1 MTYNDEG
8 RGDRAGTPRR
18 MTEPQ
23 DLPQQLPQTQQ
34 RLQMSSPPPPASFP
48 STCPDAIFQ
57 ELESIYHASSG
68 CNTQGK
74 NLSSHLLGAF
84 SNMPYQYQQM
94 VNGKWHWPQSKAY
107 LEGSVFH
114 TVVLEGRRA
123 YNDRYTS
130 DLPINPTT
138 GESFGPTTKKV
149 TEWMESVKADGMI
162 AITPSTANL
171 VDKMAGS
178 VEAHKEARNLLH
190 NAPIREGVIRC
201 KYNGLDCQIRMDAFG
216 MLNGIVDL
224 KSCAN
229 IHKFQYDAGNFH
241 YPNQLAFYRQ
251 VLRIAV
257 PDACDDVH
265 IIATEKAGM
274 LVTGVWKIPS
284 VVLDEAQE
292 ENEHNMMQI
301 KGCMQSGI
309 WPTGYEDVRTLLA

>member
-8 RGDRAGTPRR
+8 RGVCARTPRR

-23 DLPQQLPQTQQ
+23 DLPQPLPQTQQ
-34 RLQMSSPPPPASFP
+34 RLPMSSPPPPDSFP

-57 ELESIYHASSG
+57 EPESTYHASSG

-84 SNMPYQYQQM
+84 SNMPFQYQQM
-94 VNGKWHWPQSKAY
+94 VSGLWHWPESKAY

-114 TVVLEGRRA
+114 ALVLEGREA
-123 YNDRYTS
+123 YESRYIS
-130 DLPINPTT
+130 DGPINDKTGKPFGTT
-138 GESFGPTTKKV
+138 TNKWK
-149 TEWMESVKADGMI
+149 EWEYAVEADGMKV
-162 AITPSTANL
+162 ITPPTANL
-171 VDKMAGS
+171 VEKMAKS
-178 VEAHKEARNLLH
+178 TFAHKEAAKLLH
-190 NAPIREGVIRC
+190 LAPIREGVIRC
-201 KYNGLDCQIRMDAFG
+201 KYNGFDCQIRMDAFG

-229 IHKFQYDAGNFH
+229 IHKFQYDANNFH

-284 VVLDEAQE
+284 AVLDEAQE
-292 ENEHNMMQI
+292 ENEYNMVQMR
-301 KGCMQSGI
+301 GCMQSGI
-309 WPTGYEDVRTLLA
+309 WPTGYEDVRTLLS